1 LFNQRDH
8 AHRVTEEQKQKVD
21 GADRDRL
28 RFHMLRTLSRSRE
41 HHIEEEGGDPVTLI
55 THSLS
60 HLHTSHLCS
69 RVSCFRLVLLRA
81 EEEDDEKEDVLF
93 NLAQTVN
100 LSYFDYHSPDVIGEA
115 TEITPNIPS
124 TRPNTTQRHSVY
136 MVQRAEPH
144 LAKLPRVPTTSHSRH
159 LRSAGRE
166 REEGRC
172 LFVTDEAHARRV
184 RAPAYAADLYAH
196 CPLLPADASCV
207 WCVRPLTMGA

>member
-8 AHRVTEEQKQKVD
+8 AHRITEEQKQKAD

-60 HLHTSHLCS
+60 HLHASHLCS

-81 EEEDDEKEDVLF
+81 EEEEDEKEDVLF

-124 TRPNTTQRHSVY
+124 TRPNTHSATAFTWCSARSLTSLNSLVCPRLRTLDIY
-136 MVQRAEPH
+136 AQLVENVKKAAAFSSQMKHTLDECVHQLTPRTCMPIA
-144 LAKLPRVPTTSHSRH
+144 LCCQLTPRVCG
-159 LRSAGRE
+159 A
-166 REEGRC
+166 
-172 LFVTDEAHARRV
+172 FAH
-184 RAPAYAADLYAH
+184 
-196 CPLLPADASCV
+196 
-207 WCVRPLTMGA
+207 